1 MFALLKK
8 QKTFLIYFFWGIMA
22 TIINIGVFMIWF
34 KIGGHYQVGN
44 VVAWLSSVLVTYFS
58 NKFIVFHTPFRNI
71 LSFSHE
77 LLSFLLVRLLA
88 LLLDVVIV
96 WLGIKIF
103 RFDTFLAKVIDN
115 VVVGVINYLVSKR
128 FIFINRII

>member
-71 LSFSHE
+71 LSFSRE